1 MVSPIYDRSG
11 RQLCCRPQSTIAGGV
26 RPVSAAI
33 VSDMMNFRVARGA
46 TVLALVCALAGCGQ
60 FDDWHSAQQSFQ
72 VTDTID
78 RIEVR
83 GAVTNVE
90 LTTGTGPVLVQ
101 ENARYRKERPTTTH
115 QVAGTTL
122 IVQDGGCPKIV
133 GTAGCDVTFAIRVPA
148 GTAVAVNAN
157 VGNVRVRDLGGDL
170 TVQTA
175 VGDID
180 ATALGG
186 KNVSAHT
193 DTGTVRLRFSAV
205 PDRVDVLVD
214 VGQVDIRVPG
224 DTRYAVECTGHAD
237 VSVDRDGSSPHRIT
251 ASSQLGI
258 SISPA

>member
-1 MVSPIYDRSG
+1 
-11 RQLCCRPQSTIAGGV
+11 
-26 RPVSAAI
+26 
-33 VSDMMNFRVARGA
+33 MMNFWVVRGA
-46 TVLALVCALAGCGQ
+46 TVLALACVLTGCGRS
-60 FDDWHSAQQSFQ
+60 DNWHSVQQSFQ
-72 VTDTID
+72 VTDAID
-78 RIEVR
+78 RVEVR

-90 LTTGTGPVLVQ
+90 LTTGAGPILVQ
-101 ENARYRKERPTTTH
+101 ENAHYRKERPTTSH

-122 IVQDGGCPKIV
+122 IMRDAGCPKIV
-133 GTAGCDVTFAIRVPA
+133 GTAGCEVTFAIRVPA
-148 GTAVAVNAN
+148 GTAVAVNAS

-205 PDRVDVLVD
+205 PDRVDVLVA

-224 DTRYAVECTGHAD
+224 DIRYAVECTGHAD
-237 VSVDRDGSSPHRIT
+237 VSVDRDASSPHRIT

-258 SISPA
+258 SIGPA